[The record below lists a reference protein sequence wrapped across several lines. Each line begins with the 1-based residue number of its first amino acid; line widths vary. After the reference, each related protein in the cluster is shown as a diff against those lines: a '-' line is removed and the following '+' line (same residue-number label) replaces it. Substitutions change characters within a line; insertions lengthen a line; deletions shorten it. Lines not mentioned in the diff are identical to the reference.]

1 MKYPIGIQT
10 FSDLREDGYV
20 YVDKTAL
27 VHQMVT
33 SGKVYFLSRPRRFGK
48 SLLIS
53 TLESYFRGRKELFEG
68 LAMEKLEKDWYEYP
82 VFHIDFNGDNFAKEG
97 VLEAKIEGFLRQ
109 AERMYGKDEDLLTM
123 GDRFEE
129 VLRRAGEKYGRRA
142 VVLVDEY
149 DKPILDV
156 LDTPMEDKNRDTL
169 KAFYSTFKSADRYL
183 QFVLLTGVTK
193 FSQVSVFSGFNQPK
207 DISMDDRYQALC
219 GITQEELEQY
229 FADPIAVLAAQEG
242 CTSDEM
248 KLSLKAR
255 YDGYHFSEGM
265 VGIYNPF
272 SILNA
277 FDSLKLRDY
286 WFATG
291 TPTYLM
297 RLLQHNHEQMND
309 LTGKYYDA
317 SLFADYKADVEQP
330 LPMIYQ
336 SGYLTI
342 KDYDRFTSSYLLDFP
357 NNEVRRGFLS
367 LIATGYFKTKPTQVM
382 GWLAQA
388 MRDLHLGKTSAFRD
402 SLTAFLASIPYDS
415 HPGLRS
421 MDLMEKH
428 FQYTFYLLVRLMGV
442 YSRLLIEKA
451 YSQGRVDCILET
463 QDYVYIF
470 EFKLDGTADDA
481 LRQIEEKGYAKPYAD
496 DKRCVKQIGV
506 VFSSETRTVSDWKE
520 KGEL

>member
-193 FSQVSVFSGFNQPK
+193 FSQVSVFGGFNQPK

-229 FADPIAVLAAQEG
+229 FADPVAVLAAQEG

-248 KLSLKAR
+248 KLSLKAQ

-265 VGIYNPF
+265 VDIYNPF

-277 FDSLKLRDY
+277 FG
-286 WFATG
+286 FFEA
-291 TPTYLM
+291 P
-297 RLLQHNHEQMND
+297 RLLACHRHSN
-309 LTGKYYDA
+309 LPDA
-317 SLFADYKADVEQP
+317 SA
-330 LPMIYQ
+330 
-336 SGYLTI
+336 
-342 KDYDRFTSSYLLDFP
+342 
-357 NNEVRRGFLS
+357 
-367 LIATGYFKTKPTQVM
+367 
-382 GWLAQA
+382 
-388 MRDLHLGKTSAFRD
+388 SA
-402 SLTAFLASIPYDS
+402 
-415 HPGLRS
+415 
-421 MDLMEKH
+421 
-428 FQYTFYLLVRLMGV
+428 
-442 YSRLLIEKA
+442 
-451 YSQGRVDCILET
+451 
-463 QDYVYIF
+463 
-470 EFKLDGTADDA
+470 
-481 LRQIEEKGYAKPYAD
+481 
-496 DKRCVKQIGV
+496 
-506 VFSSETRTVSDWKE
+506 
-520 KGEL
+520 